1 MQLGGQQFGLVAG
14 GSDLGLQGGQFL
26 VGVRNG
32 VELCGIAV
40 SERNQFALVG
50 RTVLL
55 AKRIERIETVVHLLQ
70 PFGVG
75 LDALAVL
82 GERRG
87 DVFELFEHRTQPS
100 GQVCGVGITP
110 AQPSDLHLGVLDL
123 RQHPDFVPVEGVAHG
138 RDRLADPIGIGQ
150 HGLFRFQFG
159 DFARTQ
165 ARSRQLLRLI
175 AEPLFVAPGRV
186 GLRTQAGAG
195 ALQLLQTLVFGAIR
209 RPQFAVAGHGIER
222 FGAELLR
229 GEDQVLMLR
238 MDVDEPAAEFAQ
250 LRELHRQVVDV
261 GAALAGRS

>member
-1 MQLGGQQFGLVAG
+1 M
-14 GSDLGLQGGQFL
+14 
-26 VGVRNG
+26 
-32 VELCGIAV
+32 
-40 SERNQFALVG
+40 
-50 RTVLL
+50 
-55 AKRIERIETVVHLLQ
+55 
-70 PFGVG
+70 
-75 LDALAVL
+75 
-82 GERRG
+82 
-87 DVFELFEHRTQPS
+87 
-100 GQVCGVGITP
+100 GITP